1 MILYKVIFVKLPE
14 VILHCLITS
23 AQTTRSNEVF
33 GFFYFTQSLFHS
45 VKLEGCVIRLRA
57 RGLIIVS
64 IL

>member
-1 MILYKVIFVKLPE
+1 MILYKVIFVKLPAE
-14 VILHCLITS
+14 ILHCLITS
-23 AQTTRSNEVF
+23 AQTTRSNEVSE
-33 GFFYFTQSLFHS
+33 FYFTQSLFHS